1 LTKQLKLSIIDKI
14 DNLYGVFQMTRVTS
28 TEFQQ
33 AVGNFSD
40 TAMREPVI
48 ITSHNRDRLVL
59 MSIEEYQRLKKM
71 EEAVMDKE
79 TEKLIDQSIDT
90 HRSTLEKLAQ
100 R

>member
-1 LTKQLKLSIIDKI
+1 
-14 DNLYGVFQMTRVTS
+14 MTRVTS

-59 MSIEEYQRLKKM
+59 MSIEEYQRLKEM

-79 TEKLIDQSIDT
+79 TEKLIDERIDV

>member
-1 LTKQLKLSIIDKI
+1 
-14 DNLYGVFQMTRVTS
+14 MTRVTS